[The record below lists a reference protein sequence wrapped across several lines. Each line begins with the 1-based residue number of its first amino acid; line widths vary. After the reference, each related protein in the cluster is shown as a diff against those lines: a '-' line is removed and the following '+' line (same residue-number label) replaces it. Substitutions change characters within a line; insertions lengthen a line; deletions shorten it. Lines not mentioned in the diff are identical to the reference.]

1 MGRMYLAGYGE
12 GYRRNA
18 LQHAFRILDEKE
30 KEVREGIRPRFRKKE
45 WETERRKVE
54 KKMRKQNWST
64 KGGHIAPIIV
74 PSTPRGE
81 LADMLRR
88 VVQSE
93 AAANKEINFKIVESG
108 GRTLKS
114 ILQRSNPTATAGC
127 TDAGC
132 VACRGGARGKGGN
145 CRQSNVTY
153 EIECGLCQGADRSI
167 YVGETSRN
175 LFTRGLEHWKKYEGG
190 KADSFLL
197 KHQLENHDGCAAVC
211 SAKVTKKYKDC
222 LSRQVAEGVQMR
234 RCEANLMN
242 TKTEWHQP
250 PIWRIQSEILRG

>member
-1 MGRMYLAGYGE
+1 MRRVFNTSNWLAWDEDVATVHIGRMYLSGYGK

-45 WETERRKVE
+45 WEAERRKVE
-54 KKMRKQNWST
+54 KKMRKRNWST

-132 VACRGGARGKGGN
+132 VACRGGARGK
-145 CRQSNVTY
+145 
-153 EIECGLCQGADRSI
+153 
-167 YVGETSRN
+167 
-175 LFTRGLEHWKKYEGG
+175 EG
-190 KADSFLL
+190 KL
-197 KHQLENHDGCAAVC
+197 
-211 SAKVTKKYKDC
+211 
-222 LSRQVAEGVQMR
+222 
-234 RCEANLMN
+234 
-242 TKTEWHQP
+242 
-250 PIWRIQSEILRG
+250 